1 MQEWIYQLVEWIQ
14 NQKGQE
20 LSYVF
25 LIVLLFILPR
35 LLLRLGIPM
44 ALTAFG
50 LGLFSATR
58 FDFYDADNVISIFS
72 TLGIISLFLFAG
84 VEVNLHALKKKS
96 KLLVSHLVFR
106 LFVVA
111 ALALVFALI
120 FKLETVTAI
129 ILSLALATPSTG
141 FILDSIE
148 TSDISDSQKE
158 WIKAKAISAELVALG
173 ALLFLSQMESTVNL
187 VGSLLIIV
195 ILIVVLPY
203 LLKKLARTVEKLA
216 PGSEFSFIF
225 MLAIISGIIT
235 KKLGAYYLVGAFLVG
250 MVASQYKRSSPS
262 ASAEQMLQSLRS
274 FSTFFMPFYFFN
286 SGLNMPSDA
295 FTGEAFQM
303 ALIMFAIS
311 VPVKVGSLLILRR
324 FSLVESWQD
333 SFAITISL
341 MPNLVFGLVLAD
353 ILKTSMDIP
362 VPVFGG
368 LIIYTLLITMLSPLV
383 LRLIPDSRK
392 WVIVARGAD

>member
-1 MQEWIYQLVEWIQ
+1 MQEWIYQLLEWIQ

-20 LSYVF
+20 LGYVF

-50 LGLFSATR
+50 LGLYSATR

-84 VEVNLHALKKKS
+84 LEVNLHALKKKS
-96 KLLVSHLVFR
+96 KLLVSHLAFR
-106 LFVVA
+106 LVVVA
-111 ALALVFALI
+111 ILAFVFGII

-129 ILSLALATPSTG
+129 LLALALATPSTG
-141 FILDSIE
+141 FIFDSIE
-148 TSDISDSQKE
+148 TTDISDSQKE

-187 VGSLLIIV
+187 VGSLLIII
-195 ILIVVLPY
+195 ILIVVLPF
-203 LLKKLARTVEKLA
+203 LLKKLARTVEKLV

-250 MVASQYKRSSPS
+250 MVASQYRRNSPS
-262 ASAEQMLQSLRS
+262 ASADQMLQSLRS

-295 FTGEAFQM
+295 FSVEAFKM
-303 ALIMFAIS
+303 SLIMFAIS
-311 VPVKVGSLLILRR
+311 VPVKVGSLLVLRR
-324 FSLVESWQD
+324 YSLAESWQD

-353 ILKTSMDIP
+353 ILKSSMGIP

-368 LIIYTLLITMLSPLV
+368 LIIYTLLITMLSPLL
-383 LRLIPDSRK
+383 LRLIPNSHK